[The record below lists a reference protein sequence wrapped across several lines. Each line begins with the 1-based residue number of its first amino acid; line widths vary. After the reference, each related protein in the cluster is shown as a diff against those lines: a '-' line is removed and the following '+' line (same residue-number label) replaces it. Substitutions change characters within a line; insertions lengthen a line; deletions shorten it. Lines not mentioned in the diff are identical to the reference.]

1 MGNKPVDKKVNT
13 PKGKHLSKYLFTF
26 GIRFLLEP
34 RPRNRSSRP
43 LTIDLRQISINSIDR
58 LDFWPFSRLS
68 STQRHGDRLDRLDR
82 LYT

>member
-1 MGNKPVDKKVNT
+1 MSSWFATLTGSKDLNAVKGITLPTT
-13 PKGKHLSKYLFTF
+13 PASNLESKLAV
-26 GIRFLLEP
+26 
-34 RPRNRSSRP
+34 
-43 LTIDLRQISINSIDR
+43 DLRQISINSIDR